1 MKAQRLIYAD
11 LLRVIATFVI
21 VILHVSGSSWH
32 NVPVSGFEWKVF
44 NFYDSMARFSVPV
57 FVMISGMFLLDNKKS
72 LTLKK
77 LYSKNILRIVTSF
90 IFWYCYYWIKGN
102 CREAM
107 FLKNCNKEIMY
118 KIYSK

>member
-1 MKAQRLIYAD
+1 MKARRLIYAD
-11 LLRVIATFVI
+11 LLRVIATFAI
-21 VILHVSGSSWH
+21 VILHVSGSNWH

-90 IFWYCYYWIKGN
+90 IFGLLYIQ
-102 CREAM
+102 
-107 FLKNCNKEIMY
+107 FLLIFLSIILSIRKY
-118 KIYSK
+118 